1 MALTLSVASNRF
13 GREELWDGP
22 CPAAFDLQ
30 DWVELPAIIDGIASP
45 DTQLAFDSSLRAEVI
60 ARRHPEWLEPYEATL
75 ICAAGVL
82 RHGPCGRHL
91 LEIVRRL
98 DLSPARQMQVERIA
112 AAACID

>member
-60 ARRHPEWLEPYEATL
+60 ARRHPEWLE
-75 ICAAGVL
+75 ID
-82 RHGPCGRHL
+82 
-91 LEIVRRL
+91 RRL